1 MGQTSYRCNNKH
13 GAGPEHS
20 QQAVLFICCPTLVTA
35 LTAFTSLRPI
45 IWQHQAGSATNLY
58 SSGTQPVSLPH
69 FRRSRFASWP
79 ALVHP
84 GTVLMPRQ
92 DCECTV
98 SQFQRRHTKSPCSF
112 APQHYCH
119 IVCAARQQHNSRQQT
134 AAGQT
139 DGQTDTVLIRTQIS
153 GLRSCAYYAV

>member
-1 MGQTSYRCNNKH
+1 MSTTGIRTGYLWIMGQTSYRCNNKH

-92 DCECTV
+92 DCV
-98 SQFQRRHTKSPCSF
+98 NSQSLSSNVDILNHLV
-112 APQHYCH
+112 H
-119 IVCAARQQHNSRQQT
+119 SRPSTT
-134 AAGQT
+134 AT
-139 DGQTDTVLIRTQIS
+139 
-153 GLRSCAYYAV
+153 SCAPLGSSTTADSKPLQDRRTDRQTLC